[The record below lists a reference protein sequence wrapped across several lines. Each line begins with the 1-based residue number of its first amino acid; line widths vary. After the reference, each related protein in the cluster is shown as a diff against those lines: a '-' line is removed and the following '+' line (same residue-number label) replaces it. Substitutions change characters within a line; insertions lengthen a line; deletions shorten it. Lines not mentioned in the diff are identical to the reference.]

1 MTEATGHAHSA
12 TIIKCPQA
20 RQLKTAEIYSLSV
33 VKAKNPKQGVCRA
46 ALSLE
51 ALLGGAG
58 ICFWLSVALG
68 LQSQRLHPTPSS
80 HHPLC
85 MSVSLCFSPITIH
98 VSESGARTDNPK

>member
-51 ALLGGAG
+51 ALLGGRG
-58 ICFWLSVALG
+58 
-68 LQSQRLHPTPSS
+68 
-80 HHPLC
+80 
-85 MSVSLCFSPITIH
+85 SVSGCQWPLACSHSACTPLPLHITL
-98 VSESGARTDNPK
+98 SACLYLSASLL